1 MIWLRRLLRLVL
13 HTAPTVFLVV
23 TLGFL
28 LMQLAPADV
37 VDSIAA
43 ESGAP
48 DAEAMASFRH
58 VLGLDQGVLAQLVA
72 YYQELLSGSL
82 GTSLRYGKPV
92 TALIASRLPSTLLL
106 VLTAIAFAAAIGI
119 AIGTVMAFSAGRL
132 RERIL
137 TLVTLLFYSLPSFWI
152 GLMLMI
158 LFSVILGWLPTGGAA
173 SLGMRLPTAR
183 EWEAIARGDEQR
195 LYAFDGLLDPTKQVT
210 LGWLPT
216 GGPASLGKRLT
227 GIDFFLD
234 RAKYLVLPALSLG
247 LYYIAIYARLT
258 RASVLE
264 LRRQDYV
271 RTAVAKGLSGG
282 QVALRHVLRNAL
294 IPVTTMAGMH
304 IGAILGGAV
313 VVETVFAWP
322 GMGRLT
328 YEAILSRDYTLLLG
342 ILLVSALVVVLVN
355 ILVDLLHGVLD
366 PRIGARP

>member
-28 LMQLAPADV
+28 LMQLAPGDV
-37 VDSIAA
+37 VDFIAA
-43 ESGAP
+43 ESGAA

-92 TALIASRLPSTLLL
+92 TELIASRLPSTLLL

-158 LFSVILGWLPTGGAA
+158 LFSVILGWLPTGGA
-173 SLGMRLPTAR
+173 
-183 EWEAIARGDEQR
+183 
-195 LYAFDGLLDPTKQVT
+195 
-210 LGWLPT
+210 
-216 GGPASLGKRLT
+216 ASLGKRLT